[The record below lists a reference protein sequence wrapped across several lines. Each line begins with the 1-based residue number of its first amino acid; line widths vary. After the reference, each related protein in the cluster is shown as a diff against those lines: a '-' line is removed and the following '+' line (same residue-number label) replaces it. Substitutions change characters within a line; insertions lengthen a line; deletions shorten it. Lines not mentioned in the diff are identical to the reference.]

1 VTDGDEHA
9 GSGGPPPGDD
19 PPPRASDAYG
29 DASPFHERTPDPL
42 LVRAVPVA
50 GDIPGYRQATAGR
63 DVLAGLT
70 VAALALP
77 AGMAYA
83 ELAGVSPVNGLY
95 ALLLPA
101 VAYAVLGSSKSLSI
115 GPEGSIAALV
125 AAAILP
131 LVAAGSPAASVLGA
145 ALALMV
151 GACFLLAWM
160 ARLGWIA
167 DYFSRPVLVGYIH
180 GVVVVLIVGQ
190 LGKLFGI
197 SVSARDP
204 IPQLAEVI
212 AGLGNADPGTV
223 AVSAVTLAVLFVCRF
238 RLPRIP
244 AALLVV
250 IGMIG
255 LSWWFDMGDHGI
267 AVVGHIPSGLP
278 SVRIPTPPAVDILQL
293 IPAALGIFLVC
304 TADEILTARS
314 FAGRRGQHV
323 RVNQELLAMAAATAG
338 AGFTQGFPI
347 GASNSRTA
355 VNDDMGARTQV
366 AGVVAAGAVAL
377 VLVFLTA
384 PVAYLPKAVL
394 AAIIIAA
401 ATSLVNPA
409 QWRGLAQTDRV
420 ELTIAAVTTACV
432 IATGVLEALTVA
444 VSLSIVDVVRRSARP
459 HDAVLGWRPH
469 ADTYGDVAVHRD
481 AVIRRGVVAYRL
493 DDRLFFANA
502 DYVIGRIHE
511 AVRGAPQPVRWV
523 VFDAEAMTH
532 VDTTGLDAFA
542 RLVDSLAEE
551 HISIAL
557 ARVHTH
563 ILGELDQAG
572 LVERIGQANVYPTVR
587 AAVSGC
593 IDAIAAAHR
602 DG

>member
-1 VTDGDEHA
+1 MSDDH
-9 GSGGPPPGDD
+9 PPQREADT
-19 PPPRASDAYG
+19 YG
-29 DASPFHERTPDPL
+29 DGSPFHERAPDPL

-50 GDIPGYRQATAGR
+50 GDMPGYRPATAGR

-131 LVAAGSPAASVLGA
+131 LVAAGSPEASVLAA

-151 GACFLLAWM
+151 GACFLLASM
-160 ARLGWIA
+160 GRLGWVA
-167 DYFSRPVLVGYIH
+167 DYFSQPVLVGYIH

-190 LGKLFGI
+190 LGKLLGI

-204 IPQLAEVI
+204 IPQLLEVI
-212 AGLGNADPGTV
+212 AGLGKADPGTV
-223 AVSAVTLAVLFVCRF
+223 AVSAVTLAVLFACRW

-250 IGMIG
+250 VGMIG
-255 LSWWFDMGDHGI
+255 LSWWFDLSRHGI
-267 AVVGHIPSGLP
+267 AVVGDIPSGLP
-278 SVRIPTPPAVDILQL
+278 SLRIPTPPVVDILKL
-293 IPAALGIFLVC
+293 VPGALGIFLVC

-323 RVNQELLAMAAATAG
+323 RANQELLAMAAATAA
-338 AGFTQGFPI
+338 AGFSQGFPI

-366 AGVVAAGAVAL
+366 AGVVAAGAAAL

-394 AAIIIAA
+394 GAIIIAA
-401 ATSLVNPA
+401 AASLVKPA
-409 QWRGLAQTDRV
+409 QWRALVDTDRV
-420 ELTIAAVTTACV
+420 ELAIAAVTAGCV
-432 IATGVLEALTVA
+432 VATGVLQALTVA

-459 HDAVLGWRPH
+459 HDAVLGWRRRS
-469 ADTYGDVAVHRD
+469 DTYGDVAVHRD

-502 DYVIGRIHE
+502 DYVIGRINE
-511 AVRGAPQPVRWV
+511 AIRGAPQPVRWV

-532 VDTTGLDAFA
+532 VDTTGLEAIG
-542 RLVDSLAEE
+542 RLLDGLADE
-551 HISIAL
+551 HISLAL

-563 ILGELDQAG
+563 ILHALDQAG
-572 LVERIGQANVYPTVR
+572 LVERIGEANVYPTVR
-587 AAVSGC
+587 AAVGGC
-593 IDAIAAAHR
+593 MEAIAAVNP

>member
-1 VTDGDEHA
+1 
-9 GSGGPPPGDD
+9 
-19 PPPRASDAYG
+19 
-29 DASPFHERTPDPL
+29 
-42 LVRAVPVA
+42 VRAVPVA
-50 GDIPGYRQATAGR
+50 GDMPGYRPATAGR

-95 ALLLPA
+95 ALLVPA
-101 VAYAVLGSSKSLSI
+101 LVYAVLGSSKSLSI

-131 LVAAGSPAASVLGA
+131 LVAAGSPEAAVLGA

-151 GACFLLAWM
+151 AGCFLVAWIG
-160 ARLGWIA
+160 RLGWIA
-167 DYFSRPVLVGYIH
+167 DYFSRPVLIGYIH

-190 LGKLFGI
+190 LGKLFGV

-204 IPQLAEVI
+204 IPQLLEVI
-212 AGLGNADPGTV
+212 AGLGSASAGTV
-223 AVSAVTLAVLFVCRF
+223 VISAVTLTALFVCRL
-238 RLPRIP
+238 RAPRIP
-244 AALLVV
+244 AALIVV

-255 LSWWFDMGDHGI
+255 LSWWFDMGSHGI

-278 SVRIPTPPAVDILQL
+278 SLRIPAPPAVDILKL
-293 IPAALGIFLVC
+293 IPAAIGLFLVC

-323 RVNQELLAMAAATAG
+323 RANQELLAMAGATAA

-366 AGVVAAGAVAL
+366 AGVVAASAVAL

-394 AAIIIAA
+394 GAVIVAA
-401 ATSLVNPA
+401 ASTLVNVA
-409 QWRGLAQTDRV
+409 QWRALADTDRV
-420 ELTIAAVTTACV
+420 ELAIAAVTAGCV
-432 IATGVLEALTVA
+432 IATGVLQALTVA

-459 HDAVLGWRPH
+459 HDAVLGWRRGS
-469 ADTYGDVAVHRD
+469 DTYGDVAVHRD
-481 AVIRRGVVAYRL
+481 AVVRRGVVAYRL

-511 AVRGAPQPVRWV
+511 AIRGAPQPVRWI
-523 VFDAEAMTH
+523 VFEAEAMTH
-532 VDTTGLDAFA
+532 VDTSGLEAVG
-542 RLVDSLAEE
+542 RLLDDLGDE
-551 HISIAL
+551 HISLAL

-563 ILGELDQAG
+563 ILRELDQAG
-572 LVERIGQANVYPTVR
+572 LVERIGEANVYPTVR
-587 AAVSGC
+587 AAVSAC
-593 IDAIAAAHR
+593 TDAIAAADR

>member
-1 VTDGDEHA
+1 VA
-9 GSGGPPPGDD
+9 DD
-19 PPPRASDAYG
+19 HPPPREADTYG
-29 DASPFHERTPDPL
+29 DASPFHERAPDPL

-50 GDIPGYRQATAGR
+50 GDMPGYRPATAGR
-63 DVLAGLT
+63 DVVAGLT

-131 LVAAGSPAASVLGA
+131 LVAAGSPEASVLGA

-151 GACFLLAWM
+151 GACFLLASM
-160 ARLGWIA
+160 GRLGWIA
-167 DYFSRPVLVGYIH
+167 DYFSQPVLVGYIH

-190 LGKLFGI
+190 LGKLLGI

-204 IPQLAEVI
+204 IPQLVEVI
-212 AGLGNADPGTV
+212 AGLGKADPGTV
-223 AVSAVTLAVLFVCRF
+223 AVSAVTLAVLFACRW

-250 IGMIG
+250 VGMIG
-255 LSWWFDMGDHGI
+255 LSWWLDLSSHGI
-267 AVVGHIPSGLP
+267 AVVGDIPSGLP
-278 SVRIPTPPAVDILQL
+278 SLRIPTPPVVDILKL
-293 IPAALGIFLVC
+293 VPAALGIFLVC

-323 RVNQELLAMAAATAG
+323 RANQELLAMAAATAA

-366 AGVVAAGAVAL
+366 AGVVAAGAAAL

-394 AAIIIAA
+394 GAIIIAA
-401 ATSLVNPA
+401 AASLVKPA
-409 QWRGLAQTDRV
+409 QWRALADTDRV
-420 ELTIAAVTTACV
+420 ELAIAAVTTGCV
-432 IATGVLEALTVA
+432 IATGVLQALTVA

-459 HDAVLGWRPH
+459 HDAVLGWRGRS
-469 ADTYGDVAVHRD
+469 DTYGDVSVHRD
-481 AVIRRGVVAYRL
+481 AVVNQGVVAYRL

-502 DYVIGRIHE
+502 DYVVGRIQE
-511 AVRGAPQPVRWV
+511 AIRGAPQPVRWV

-532 VDTTGLDAFA
+532 VDTTGLDAIG
-542 RLVDSLAEE
+542 RLLDDLADE
-551 HISIAL
+551 HISLAF

-563 ILGELDQAG
+563 ILRDLDQVG
-572 LVERIGQANVYPTVR
+572 LVERIGEANVYPTVR
-587 AAVSGC
+587 AAVGGC
-593 IDAIAAAHR
+593 MDAIAAANR

>member
-1 VTDGDEHA
+1 M
-9 GSGGPPPGDD
+9 SDD
-19 PPPRASDAYG
+19 HPAPRAGDAYG
-29 DASPFHERTPDPL
+29 DTSPFHHRASEPL
-42 LVRAVPVA
+42 IVRAVPVA
-50 GDIPGYRQATAGR
+50 GDMPGYRAATAGR
-63 DVLAGLT
+63 DILAGLT

-95 ALLLPA
+95 ALLVPA
-101 VAYAVLGSSKSLSI
+101 LVYAMLGSSKSLSI

-131 LVAAGSPAASVLGA
+131 LVAAGSPEAAVLGA

-151 GACFLLAWM
+151 AGCFLVAWLG
-160 ARLGWIA
+160 RLGWIA
-167 DYFSRPVLVGYIH
+167 DYFSRPVLIGYIH

-190 LGKLFGI
+190 LGKLLGI
-197 SVSARDP
+197 SISARDP
-204 IPQLAEVI
+204 IPQLFEVI
-212 AGLGNADPGTV
+212 AGLGQASAGTV
-223 AVSAVTLAVLFVCRF
+223 VVSAVTLAVLFACRLRMP
-238 RLPRIP
+238 RLP
-244 AALLVV
+244 AALVVV

-255 LSWWFDMGDHGI
+255 LSWQLDMSAHGI

-278 SVRIPTPPAVDILQL
+278 SLRIPTPPAVDILKL
-293 IPAALGIFLVC
+293 VPAAIGLFLVC

-314 FAGRRGQHV
+314 FAGRHGQHV
-323 RVNQELLAMAAATAG
+323 RANQELLAMAGATAA
-338 AGFTQGFPI
+338 AGFTQGFPV

-366 AGVVAAGAVAL
+366 AGVVAASAVAL

-394 AAIIIAA
+394 GAVIVAAA
-401 ATSLVNPA
+401 ATLVNLE
-409 QWRGLAQTDRV
+409 QWRALAATDRV
-420 ELTIAAVTTACV
+420 ELAIAGATAGCV
-432 IATGVLEALTVA
+432 IATGVLQALTVA

-459 HDAVLGWRPH
+459 HDAVLGWRQSS
-469 ADTYGDVAVHRD
+469 DSYGDVAVHRD
-481 AVIRRGVVAYRL
+481 AVIRPGVVAYRL

-502 DYVIGRIHE
+502 DYVIGRIQE
-511 AVRGAPQPVRWV
+511 AIRGAPQPVRWV

-532 VDTTGLDAFA
+532 VDTTGLDAVG
-542 RLVDSLAEE
+542 RLVDHLAEE
-551 HISIAL
+551 HIRLAL

-563 ILGELDQAG
+563 ILHELDQAG
-572 LVERIGQANVYPTVR
+572 LLERIGAANVYPTVR
-587 AAVSGC
+587 SAVSGC
-593 IDAIAAAHR
+593 TDAMATAEP